1 MTFQP
6 ETVAWPDRRAIVLV
20 HGVGQYAKAN
30 YEDLLAE
37 LESAIGT
44 PEWKKIAVYTTLYD
58 VFNQWVAEKERV
70 RAVVADLVG
79 RLRSRFD
86 SDAIGKAAADG
97 AGDVVW
103 PVLSREA
110 RGALRDAIIAQLVQV
125 VSDGDDAGVERLNQ
139 KITIVCHSLGCF
151 HTYEVLWAMAKDRSL
166 RMRPTGDGVRF
177 DNVLMFASPVQ
188 LIRSV
193 AGSLGE
199 LVPDPAGLA
208 TLGAPLAM
216 PGETA
221 GHFVS
226 SARRFV
232 SITGDLDPVGG
243 FLMRKKLD
251 WAYMDVPGQQSH
263 LDLQT
268 LAAGATPAS
277 VAAALESA
285 RQGAGGLPFHPDNPH
300 DWIAYVRR
308 NADLVKQC
316 VLG

>member
-110 RGALRDAIIAQLVQV
+110 RGALR
-125 VSDGDDAGVERLNQ
+125 
-139 KITIVCHSLGCF
+139 
-151 HTYEVLWAMAKDRSL
+151 
-166 RMRPTGDGVRF
+166 
-177 DNVLMFASPVQ
+177 
-188 LIRSV
+188 
-193 AGSLGE
+193 
-199 LVPDPAGLA
+199 
-208 TLGAPLAM
+208 
-216 PGETA
+216 
-221 GHFVS
+221 
-226 SARRFV
+226 
-232 SITGDLDPVGG
+232 
-243 FLMRKKLD
+243 
-251 WAYMDVPGQQSH
+251 
-263 LDLQT
+263 
-268 LAAGATPAS
+268 
-277 VAAALESA
+277 
-285 RQGAGGLPFHPDNPH
+285 
-300 DWIAYVRR
+300 
-308 NADLVKQC
+308 
-316 VLG
+316 